1 MGKTRNMRT
10 CLCLHTY
17 SVEKIT
23 RNENLSLPA
32 YSVEK
37 ITTNENLSKR
47 YRCVRNGGN
56 LNGGGGSIL
65 FRKNERFK
73 FQKDALNHKNA
84 FIVSSIIHL
93 ITAIDQ
99 QRHISS
105 YSFIVPFY

>member
-56 LNGGGGSIL
+56 LNGGGGRYFSAKMRGSNSKKTL
-65 FRKNERFK
+65 
-73 FQKDALNHKNA
+73 
-84 FIVSSIIHL
+84 
-93 ITAIDQ
+93 
-99 QRHISS
+99 
-105 YSFIVPFY
+105 